1 MMEPVKKRRGA
12 AVTGNRAM
20 DIGILIDRVL
30 QKNHIAEDV
39 EFTTISGHFSEV
51 VGGAVLPYVKL
62 VKLEKRTLVLKAVNS
77 AWKQELFL
85 QKNTIIERCNSLLGS
100 RIPAEKRFV
109 SFL

>member
-30 QKNHIAEDV
+30 QKNRIAEDV

-51 VGGAVLPYVKL
+51 VGEVVLPYVKL

-85 QKNTIIERCNSLLGS
+85 QKNTIIERCNSLLGKPAVRDV
-100 RIPAEKRFV
+100 RIV
-109 SFL
+109 